1 MTFNKV
7 AAEVGGGLSVYNGSL
22 NASQISLIECT
33 AQLDGAVAFV
43 RGSAVLQNVSAKD
56 CAATTSGSVV
66 TASGDLHVA
75 SLATSSSDRQWLNAA
90 GAAVVGSWDCGCEE
104 TCAVRAEKGAYVTKM
119 SCLPG
124 TGVRSSNESS
134 GSIVGC
140 FACHPGTFR
149 LGFSADYSQCDPC
162 PEFVEVCLPTELK
175 MPFGMSLGMNATFSF
190 SALRCPNPS
199 ACIGGR
205 ISSKDLGLWK
215 AKTIFPAMCE
225 KGYVGEACFQCAQ
238 SHGMADNNPLKCQ
251 KCPSKSTYSAARSM
265 AFYIGKDVALFLSA
279 TINAL
284 SASSVKRKQSAV
296 LLNQLLAFATVSNII
311 CAGVSQTGAYR
322 ELMKET
328 RDLLEKIEFPVNF
341 AQVQG
346 DGAVSKQCLLRHLG
360 IPDAL
365 GYVHLFSLLVPLSL
379 MAMLAWV
386 KEPRLSLVVGTN
398 VFLPAFTAAFGK
410 YLIAFRTKHGSK
422 GGQLEMPFLP
432 GFGFTLD
439 MVAISSAIL
448 LCFLLSIAGWLLLTR
463 STEKD
468 GGVPQHILYLIQSYK
483 PESRSWEIERLI
495 RKMILAFITCAIPV
509 SYSPTLQMEAVSLTL
524 ITSLILYTMLMP
536 FKETWPKL
544 VPFWQS
550 CILLTK

>member
-1 MTFNKV
+1 MLCSQDQCRASRHGGAIF
-7 AAEVGGGLSVYNGSL
+7 AANGSLSLKGHMKFYKAAAQVGGGLFVYNGNL
-22 NASQISLIECT
+22 NASQISFFECA
-33 AQLDGAVAFV
+33 AQQDGAVAFV
-43 RGSAVLQNVSAKD
+43 QGSAVLQNVSAKD
-56 CAATTSGSVV
+56 CVATTFGSVV
-66 TASGDLHVA
+66 SAFGDLHVA

-90 GAAVVGSWDCGCEE
+90 GAAALGSWDCGCEE
-104 TCAVRAEKGAYVTKM
+104 TCAVRAQKGAYVTKM

-134 GSIVGC
+134 GSVVGC
-140 FACHPGTFR
+140 FACLPGTFR
-149 LGFSADYSQCDPC
+149 LGFSADYSRCDPC

-175 MPFGMSLGMNATFSF
+175 MPFGMSLGMNATLSF
-190 SALRCPNPS
+190 SALHCPNPS
-199 ACIGGR
+199 ACPGGR

-215 AKTIFPAMCE
+215 AKTLFPVMCE

-238 SHGMADNNPLKCQ
+238 NHGMADDNPLKCQ

-322 ELMKET
+322 ELTKET
-328 RDLLEKIEFPVNF
+328 RDLLEKMEFPVNL

-346 DGAVSKQCLLRHLG
+346 DGGVSKQCLLRHLG

-398 VFLPAFTAAFGK
+398 VFLPAFTAAFVW
-410 YLIAFRTKHGSK
+410 S
-422 GGQLEMPFLP
+422 PF
-432 GFGFTLD
+432 
-439 MVAISSAIL
+439 A
-448 LCFLLSIAGWLLLTR
+448 
-463 STEKD
+463 
-468 GGVPQHILYLIQSYK
+468 
-483 PESRSWEIERLI
+483 
-495 RKMILAFITCAIPV
+495 
-509 SYSPTLQMEAVSLTL
+509 
-524 ITSLILYTMLMP
+524 
-536 FKETWPKL
+536 
-544 VPFWQS
+544 
-550 CILLTK
+550 